1 MKKLLTLILLLTV
14 QFTFGQTASKLNY
27 GSNANAGHYVS
38 LEGVKLYYEEY
49 GKGTPL
55 VLLHGNGGNI
65 EFMTPQIEYFSKKY
79 RVIAMDCRGRGK
91 SELGKD
97 SLTYMQ
103 MTKDL
108 NALLNYL
115 HIDSTYIIGRSDG
128 GIIALLLGIYY
139 PDKAIRIAAF
149 GANLTPDSNALY
161 DFQGIIDD
169 RKHADDMLAKHDTTN
184 NWYLIQQRNRL
195 MEFQP
200 HITVSDLQKIKCPVL
215 ILTCDR
221 DMIKEEH
228 SLFIYRNIPKS
239 NLCIFNGETHGV
251 TKLNPILFNTTV
263 DKYFSEPY
271 KGEEIRK

>member
-1 MKKLLTLILLLTV
+1 MKKLFTAIFLLMV
-14 QFTFGQTASKLNY
+14 QFTFGQIVSELDHD
-27 GSNANAGHYVS
+27 SNVNAGKYVS

-55 VLLHGNGGNI
+55 VLIHGNGGNL

-128 GIIALLLGIYY
+128 GIIALLFGIYY
-139 PDKAIRIAAF
+139 PDKA
-149 GANLTPDSNALY
+149 
-161 DFQGIIDD
+161 
-169 RKHADDMLAKHDTTN
+169 
-184 NWYLIQQRNRL
+184 
-195 MEFQP
+195 
-200 HITVSDLQKIKCPVL
+200 
-215 ILTCDR
+215 
-221 DMIKEEH
+221 
-228 SLFIYRNIPKS
+228 
-239 NLCIFNGETHGV
+239 
-251 TKLNPILFNTTV
+251 
-263 DKYFSEPY
+263 
-271 KGEEIRK
+271 